1 MAGVMEKVCAAEPV
15 VSAAPKL
22 KEELEGYKELLAQS
36 GLLRERVKMMNARQE
51 ELERLL
57 DETGTLVAQVG
68 NDVGEFCVGS
78 VLHAPGDSAD
88 HPVVRSVVTV
98 SLLSHILPCE
108 DVCVSSALHV
118 RCTMESS

>member
-22 KEELEGYKELLAQS
+22 KEELEGYKELLS

-68 NDVGEFCVGS
+68 NDVGAFCVGS
-78 VLHAPGDSAD
+78 VLHAPGDSPD

-98 SLLSHILPCE
+98 SLLSHILP
-108 DVCVSSALHV
+108 
-118 RCTMESS
+118 

>member
-22 KEELEGYKELLAQS
+22 KEELEGYKELLPQS
-36 GLLRERVKMMNARQE
+36 GLLRERLKMMNARQE

-78 VLHAPGDSAD
+78 VLHAPGDSPD

-98 SLLSHILPCE
+98 SLLSHILP
-108 DVCVSSALHV
+108 
-118 RCTMESS
+118 